1 MRRFLAG
8 KVSIVEDGRMDGYYE
23 EVEKYRNKRNYV
35 PLVPALI
42 LWCASASLP
51 EARTVCGRAAR
62 TGPCGGRR
70 ATGVPTATYMPR
82 NLRIA
87 HLSMLVG

>member
-35 PLVPALI
+35 PTAAL
-42 LWCASASLP
+42 SYS
-51 EARTVCGRAAR
+51 
-62 TGPCGGRR
+62 
-70 ATGVPTATYMPR
+70 PR
-82 NLRIA
+82 
-87 HLSMLVG
+87 

>member
-35 PLVPALI
+35 PLVPASVGIGYGLFKNGSGMIAVTAAGVAVYSALHALI
-42 LWCASASLP
+42 LS
-51 EARTVCGRAAR
+51 R
-62 TGPCGGRR
+62 
-70 ATGVPTATYMPR
+70 
-82 NLRIA
+82 
-87 HLSMLVG
+87 H